1 MDKESFLKAVTYN
14 EKGLVPVIAQDH
26 QTGDV
31 LMLAWM
37 NNEALKLTIEKRRMV
52 YYSRSRK
59 QLWLKGETS
68 GHFQNLVSLSIDCD
82 GDTLLARVIQE
93 GAACHTGN
101 RTCFFNQLDS

>member
-1 MDKESFLKAVTYN
+1 MDKESFFNAVTYN
-14 EKGLVPVIAQDH
+14 EKGLVPVITQDQ

-37 NNEALKLTIEKRRMV
+37 NEDALRLTIERKKMV
-52 YYSRSRK
+52 YFSRSRQ

-68 GHFQNLVSLSIDCD
+68 GHFQNLVSLSLDCD

-101 RTCFFNQLDS
+101 RTCFFKNLDS

>member
-1 MDKESFLKAVTYN
+1 MDKESFINAVSYN
-14 EKGLVPVIAQDH
+14 EKGLVPVITQD
-26 QTGDV
+26 QNTGEV

-37 NNEALKLTIEKRRMV
+37 NEEALRQTLEKKRMV

-59 QLWLKGETS
+59 TLWMKGETS

-82 GDTLLARVIQE
+82 GDTLLARVVQE

-101 RTCFFNQLDS
+101 KTCFFRSLE